1 MIVYATER
9 VRNEASEIDLDF
21 NNLHFILLGTKEV
34 WSDYY
39 NSFEALNVLKL
50 FRASYSLIARC
61 STEVE
66 ITARS

>member
-9 VRNEASEIDLDF
+9 VRNEASELDLDF
-21 NNLHFILLGTKEV
+21 NNPHFILLGTKEV

-50 FRASYSLIARC
+50 FCASYSLIAR
-61 STEVE
+61 
-66 ITARS
+66 